1 MKDVKIQSF
10 EDLHAAVQ
18 EFKRAVVVYRGARTG
33 ERTLTPKIGRYK
45 KLRSTGMEKEEKT
58 ILRLFKDQALPYL
71 DFVPSSEWDWM
82 AIAQHHGLPTR
93 LLDWSRNPLV
103 AAFYAVEKE
112 HDCDSAVYAFRG
124 NKYVNTEKHKDPF
137 AETTVGRFIPRHVTR
152 RITAQTGLFT
162 IHPDPRADFRS
173 DSRVSRLVIKNN
185 FRKPLKHILYE
196 YGIHR
201 ASLFPDL
208 DGLSKHIEWL
218 RTDVF

>member
-1 MKDVKIQSF
+1 M
-10 EDLHAAVQ
+10 
-18 EFKRAVVVYRGARTG
+18 YRGV
-33 ERTLTPKIGRYK
+33 RTLDRELKPKIGRYK
-45 KLRSTGMEKEEKT
+45 KLRSSEIEKEEKT
-58 ILRLFKDQALPYL
+58 ILRLFKEQALPYL
-71 DFVPSSEWDWM
+71 DFIPSSERDWM

-103 AAFYAVEKE
+103 AVFFAVEKE
-112 HDCDSAVYAFRG
+112 HDGDSAVYAFRS
-124 NKYVNTEKHKDPF
+124 NKYISIEKRKDPF

-152 RITAQTGLFT
+152 RITAQTGMFT
-162 IHPDPRADFRS
+162 IHPDLRDDFRS
-173 DSRVSRLVIKNN
+173 DSRVTCLIIRNN
-185 FRKPLKHILYE
+185 FRKPLKAILYK